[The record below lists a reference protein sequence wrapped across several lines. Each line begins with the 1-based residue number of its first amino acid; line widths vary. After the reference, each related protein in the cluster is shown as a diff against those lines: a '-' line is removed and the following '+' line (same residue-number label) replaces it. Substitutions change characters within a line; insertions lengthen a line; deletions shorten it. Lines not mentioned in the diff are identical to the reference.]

1 MFIYVMIIAIVI
13 LLLGKTILCCINAY
27 KCNRKM
33 DEKICKIK
41 YDIKKLQMEMKNGEE
56 MD

>member
-1 MFIYVMIIAIVI
+1 MFIYVIIAVVI

-27 KCNRKM
+27 KCNRKV

-41 YDIKKLQMEMKNGEE
+41 YDIKQLQTKIENGEE